1 MYNGKE
7 LEHFVPASGTRQRWL
22 CSPLINIR
30 LEVLASA
37 VREKEIKGIE
47 IEKEELKLSLFTD
60 DMTVYVE
67 NPKEW
72 TKNFL
77 ALTSSHASL

>member
-7 LEHFVPASGTRQRWL
+7 LEPFVLTSGTRQRWL
-22 CSPLINIR
+22 CSPLLNIR

-72 TKNFL
+72 TKNLL

>member
-7 LEHFVPASGTRQRWL
+7 LEPFVLTSGTRRRWP
-22 CSPLINIR
+22 CSPLLNIR
-30 LEVLASA
+30 LEVLANA

-47 IEKEELKLSLFTD
+47 IEKEDLKLSLFTD

-72 TKNFL
+72 TENLL
-77 ALTSSHASL
+77 AVTSSYASL

>member
-1 MYNGKE
+1 MGKE
-7 LEHFVPASGTRQRWL
+7 LEPFVLTSGTRQRWP
-22 CSPLINIR
+22 CSPLLNIR

-37 VREKEIKGIE
+37 VREKEIKDIE

-60 DMTVYVE
+60 DMTIYVG

-77 ALTSSHASL
+77 ALTSHHASL

>member
-47 IEKEELKLSLFTD
+47 IEKEELKLSLFTH

-67 NPKEW
+67 SPKQS
-72 TKNFL
+72 TKE
-77 ALTSSHASL
+77 SLKL